1 MGVEGSSETLVIN
14 KDKDTAS
21 SETVSPQAPEIA
33 VAAPPA
39 AVTSPR
45 RKAGRLQRLV
55 RVGAGVWA
63 GLIIAA
69 AGFGLIAYTWGEV
82 AALLNVALQL
92 PYVVSG
98 GLTGLGLILL
108 GLLVTNIAVKRREA
122 LERSRQLDE
131 IREALVRLRVAVEGT
146 EES

>member
-1 MGVEGSSETLVIN
+1 MSVEGTSETLVIN
-14 KDKDTAS
+14 KDPGTPEAAAAAKAEEADVAPPPATAS
-21 SETVSPQAPEIA
+21 
-33 VAAPPA
+33 
-39 AVTSPR
+39 R
-45 RKAGRLQRLV
+45 RRAGRLQRFA

-63 GLIIAA
+63 GLIIVA

-98 GLTGLGLILL
+98 GLTGLGLILF
-108 GLLVTNIAVKRREA
+108 GLLVTNLAVKRREA

-131 IREALVRLRVAVEGT
+131 IREALVRLRVAIEDP
-146 EES
+146 EEP

>member
-1 MGVEGSSETLVIN
+1 MSVEGSSETLVID
-14 KDKDTAS
+14 KDKETAS
-21 SETVSPQAPEIA
+21 SGAASPQAPVSD
-33 VAAPPA
+33 VAAPAA

-45 RKAGRLQRLV
+45 RKAGRLQRFV
-55 RVGAGVWA
+55 RVGAGVWV
-63 GLIIAA
+63 GLVIAA
-69 AGFGLIAYTWGEV
+69 AGFGVIAYTWGEV

-131 IREALVRLRVAVEGT
+131 IREALVRLRLAVEGT